1 MAMDDF
7 PIWRRPRHYMDVP
20 DSHDHVH
27 WVELFFDLIHVVTIF
42 VLGNYLS
49 HHLDWSGFLV
59 FTGLYLAIFYAWAD
73 NSVYNSLYISTDMA
87 HRATMAVQIVTMV
100 IIAAA
105 IPEVTG
111 KGWVYF
117 ALGYALNRALTA
129 HMYWRARAVSGE
141 ACPMAREQGR
151 NFFLLA
157 ALFAVSAFLPK
168 PLAFWVFGAGVVMIQ
183 LQYMLPRVGT
193 LRYARFVPRLGHI
206 SERFGLL
213 MLIMLGEG
221 FFKLVVTLADK
232 GIYKV
237 EAGTLVNVV
246 MGGLSLFALAWI
258 YFDSAGNAK
267 PKSRDNGVL
276 VAYWLAHIAILWS
289 AVVVGVALAG
299 EVYVGFWEPY
309 PTGYGAL
316 GTVGLAVFLA
326 SLWIL
331 QHLVAD
337 RDRTCHY
344 HSGGVLLFG
353 IALALLVLVIHPFV
367 PAIVGNALWGLALFS
382 QIGVPVYR
390 GLRDLRRGP
399 ISDAVP

>member
-1 MAMDDF
+1 
-7 PIWRRPRHYMDVP
+7 
-20 DSHDHVH
+20 
-27 WVELFFDLIHVVTIF
+27 
-42 VLGNYLS
+42 
-49 HHLDWSGFLV
+49 
-59 FTGLYLAIFYAWAD
+59 
-73 NSVYNSLYISTDMA
+73 
-87 HRATMAVQIVTMV
+87 
-100 IIAAA
+100 
-105 IPEVTG
+105 
-111 KGWVYF
+111 
-117 ALGYALNRALTA
+117 
-129 HMYWRARAVSGE
+129 
-141 ACPMAREQGR
+141 
-151 NFFLLA
+151 
-157 ALFAVSAFLPK
+157 
-168 PLAFWVFGAGVVMIQ
+168 
-183 LQYMLPRVGT
+183 
-193 LRYARFVPRLGHI
+193 
-206 SERFGLL
+206 FGLL

-237 EAGTLVNVV
+237 ETGTLVNVV

-316 GTVGLAVFLA
+316 GTVGLAVFLGA
-326 SLWIL
+326 LWVL
-331 QHLVAD
+331 QGLVAD

-353 IALALLVLVIHPFV
+353 IAVALLVLVIHPFV

-390 GLRDLRRGP
+390 GLRDQRLAATSGTRP
-399 ISDAVP
+399 